1 MSINIGKVEVRKLR
15 DTAHAVPMASFISSQ
30 GDMKDE
36 DSNQLELSPLSN
48 LWPYLTFRHHEAEL
62 SLSMENED
70 SF

>member
-1 MSINIGKVEVRKLR
+1 MQFPWL
-15 DTAHAVPMASFISSQ
+15 PLFPL

-48 LWPYLTFRHHEAEL
+48 LRPYLTFRHHEAEL